1 MKNKK
6 SILLLMALALIFAG
20 CKEENKQNNQNEKS
34 VVIKSDEEIKEENIE
49 EDFYELI
56 NAANTDLS
64 EKEKTFLAGVLKDI
78 ENKDAENLSN
88 KLADPLKSEI
98 GGDLRVLSN
107 KFLPIDYTG
116 PILSIEE
123 INKKDESYLI
133 IGKCEDDSL
142 VILLGKDKNDKLTS
156 LDIKLLST
164 ITKNK
169 ELKKDNQAFVDKSYE
184 IIEALRNGDKD
195 LFYENVKGLNL
206 EDEKF
211 SEMYE
216 GLKNDLDQAGD
227 KLTDE
232 SKVEVSFANDL
243 IKSAPFDQNL
253 VDVTIIFT
261 YEHIEKI
268 VYDFVYTEDM
278 RLISLEVG
286 PDEK

>member
-6 SILLLMALALIFAG
+6 SLILLMALALIFAG
-20 CKEENKQNNQNEKS
+20 CKEENKQNNKNEKS

-116 PILSIEE
+116 PILSIKE

-169 ELKKDNQAFVDKSYE
+169 ELEKDNQAFVDKSYE

-227 KLTDE
+227 KLTDK

-253 VDVTIIFT
+253 VDVTLIFT

>member
-6 SILLLMALALIFAG
+6 SLILLMALAFIFAG
-20 CKEENKQNNQNEKS
+20 CKGENKQNNQNEKS

-116 PILSIEE
+116 PILSIKE

-169 ELKKDNQAFVDKSYE
+169 ELKKDPQAFVDKSYE

-227 KLTDE
+227 KLTDK
-232 SKVEVSFANDL
+232 SKVEVSFASDL

-253 VDVTIIFT
+253 VDVTLIFT